1 MRLVDV
7 ADGVHLVRGVRTGF
21 QHLVVE
27 TAEGLIVADAPAGWV
42 ELHQIPPTDLV
53 PGLGISGLSEKFID
67 FLGETFPGQRIRA
80 VALTH
85 AHDDHAGGARAFAA
99 SRAVIF
105 APAEY
110 TGFLE
115 QALNSDKMPRDRF
128 TSVNGAIDV
137 VPVADAVTLSDPA
150 NTVRLL
156 AIGPGPHASASLG
169 VHAVDAGYFF
179 VSDLHVPNSD
189 ADRPRSDRVRTECW
203 FAEWAVANLPPGTV
217 VLNSH
222 SAPRTPVSR
231 LENYRQSDACRAL
244 AN

>member
-1 MRLVDV
+1 M
-7 ADGVHLVRGVRTGF
+7 
-21 QHLVVE
+21 
-27 TAEGLIVADAPAGWV
+27 

-53 PGLGISGLSEKFID
+53 PGLGNSGLSEKLID
-67 FLGETFPGQRIRA
+67 FLAERFPGARVRA

-115 QALNSDKMPRDRF
+115 QALNSDKAPRDRF
-128 TSVNGAIDV
+128 TPVNGTIDV
-137 VPVADAVTLSDPA
+137 VPVSDAVTLGDPV

-156 AIGPGPHASASLG
+156 SIGPGPHASAGLG
-169 VHAVDAGYFF
+169 MHAVDAGYFF

-189 ADRPRSDRVRTECW
+189 SDRPRSDRARTECW
-203 FAEWAVANLPPGTV
+203 FAGWAVANLPPGTL

-222 SAPRTPVSR
+222 TAPRTPVSR
-231 LENYRQSDACRAL
+231 LENYLQSDACRTL
-244 AN
+244 PN